1 MNRVNPVAFLIFTIL
16 LISSCKNDD
25 INVNN
30 NILVQ
35 INGKSLMKTELDS
48 LFTKKISYDDSC
60 LIANTYIENW
70 VKDQLLYNKAIENIK
85 DAAWIE
91 SEVERFRR
99 ELITSR
105 YESDLM
111 QENILYTEI
120 LDEECEDFYNKNKD
134 QFILSQP
141 LIKGIYVKIPA
152 DAPGLK
158 EIKKKMQV
166 IDEESV
172 DMIEKYSLQ
181 NAITYEYFMEKWLYL
196 ENITKKI
203 PVDNDKIKNLKS
215 KKYLDITFDDYW
227 YFLYVD
233 SFLNKGD
240 NEPIEV
246 SKSQIRE
253 ILNYSKKKD
262 FIYQIK
268 NELYESA
275 KLKEQVKF
283 FVAPEI

>member
-141 LIKGIYVKIPA
+141 DRK
-152 DAPGLK
+152 
-158 EIKKKMQV
+158 
-166 IDEESV
+166 SV
-172 DMIEKYSLQ
+172 
-181 NAITYEYFMEKWLYL
+181 
-196 ENITKKI
+196 
-203 PVDNDKIKNLKS
+203 V
-215 KKYLDITFDDYW
+215 
-227 YFLYVD
+227 
-233 SFLNKGD
+233 
-240 NEPIEV
+240 
-246 SKSQIRE
+246 
-253 ILNYSKKKD
+253 
-262 FIYQIK
+262 
-268 NELYESA
+268 
-275 KLKEQVKF
+275 
-283 FVAPEI
+283 

>member
-141 LIKGIYVKIPA
+141 LIKGIFVKIPA